1 MSPGW
6 LIFWGI
12 VSGLLWLAGYLG
24 ACAWWPFA
32 NCRRC
37 DGAGRFRSPSG
48 KAWRNCK
55 RCKGSGRRVRFGVR
69 VVEWLRGAGKSIAG

>member
-1 MSPGW
+1 MM
-6 LIFWGI
+6 LIAGVI
-12 VSGLLWLAGYLG
+12 VGGLLWLAGYLG

-37 DGAGRFRSPSG
+37 DGAGKFRSPSG

-69 VVEWLRGAGKSIAG
+69 VVDWLRGAGKSIAG